1 MATRMGYHD
10 LSKQGPICDIC
21 NRPRAKGKHD
31 ECSKERKARGF
42 APREKKQYGRRQAEP
57 NFD

>member
-21 NRPRAKGKHD
+21 NRPRAKGKH
-31 ECSKERKARGF
+31 EACSKERKARGF
-42 APREKKQYGRRQAEP
+42 EPREKQDHGRRKARP